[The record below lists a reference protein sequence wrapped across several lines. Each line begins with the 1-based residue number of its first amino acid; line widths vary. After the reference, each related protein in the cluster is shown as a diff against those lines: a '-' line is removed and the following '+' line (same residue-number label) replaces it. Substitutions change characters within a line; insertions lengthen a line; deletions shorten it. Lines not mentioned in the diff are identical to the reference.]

1 MGNLRQLNNFVL
13 LPIGITVLLCIV
25 FYQYSDNETENAPD
39 EETAISIQD
48 ELVFETEPKP
58 LVETEAEAMPDPEEQ
73 KPSISNVQTEVAPP
87 PVPSPG
93 EVRNT
98 PGTIT
103 GSVDGRPYVFEVRRT
118 PEERAQGLSGRSGL
132 TDDEGML
139 FIFDYDARHGFWMKD
154 MLFALDIIWL
164 DADMNVVH
172 AETDVS
178 PDTYPRSFVPTVP
191 ARYVLEINAGT
202 YKNGPVSFA
211 LSE

>member
-13 LPIGITVLLCIV
+13 LPIGITVILCIV
-25 FYQYSDNETENAPD
+25 FYQYNDNEIENTL
-39 EETAISIQD
+39 EEKTAANIQD

-58 LVETEAEAMPDPEEQ
+58 LVETEAEAMLDPEEQ
-73 KPSISNVQTEVAPP
+73 KPSIGDVQTEVAPP
-87 PVPSPG
+87 PVLSPG
-93 EVRNT
+93 EVRNS

-103 GSVDGRPYVFEVRRT
+103 GSVDGRTYAFEVRRT

-132 TDDEGML
+132 ADNEGML